1 MSIRNMMIGGAGARR
16 PDPPTGVTGTSGN
29 ASVSVAFSA
38 PSDNGGS
45 AITGFT
51 VTASPGGATASG
63 SSSPINVTG
72 LTNGTA
78 YTFTVTA
85 TNAIGTSDAST
96 ASASVTPVNPVL
108 FAFSSF
114 TFTNAGLQGRVG
126 PTRSQLGSSGYS
138 SENWYASYFAM
149 EINGIQEWTVPETAT
164 YRINCY
170 GAQGGAA
177 GDASGDGGHGA
188 RMQGDHALTS
198 GQVLRIVVGQKGDN
212 SGTQARTSTGGGG
225 ASAVWLKA
233 NDTEPLVVAGGGGG
247 QTDFDW
253 DDVNQDGSSA
263 SGNPAGRQ
271 WNIHASVSAA
281 GRGATY
287 DGPND
292 GSIRSGG
299 QGGTNGNGGSV
310 AYGGDPASTPG
321 AGGGFKTSGEQEGSD
336 GGGPGTGPWGK
347 AIKNNAEGGYNNAN
361 SSADGNGGA
370 PGNREGGFG
379 GGGAGGGWYGVS
391 GGGGGYGGGGAGSDS
406 PRTCGGGGGSINFG
420 TNTVSQYRARQG
432 AGSVT
437 ITKL

>member
-1 MSIRNMMIGGAGARR
+1 MIGGAGASP
-16 PDPPTGVTGTSGN
+16 PDAPTSVVATPAN
-29 ASVSVAFSA
+29 ASASVAFSA
-38 PSDNGGS
+38 PANNGGS
-45 AITGFT
+45 AITSFT
-51 VTASPGGATASG
+51 VTASPGGATG
-63 SSSPINVTG
+63 TGGSSPITVSG
-72 LTNGTA
+72 LTNGTS

-85 TNAIGTSDAST
+85 TNAIGTSPAS
-96 ASASVTPVNPVL
+96 SASSAVTPSNPEL

-126 PTRSQLGSSGYS
+126 PSRDQLGSSGYS

-149 EINGIQEWTVPETAT
+149 EINGIQEWTVPQTAT
-164 YRINCY
+164 YRINCF
-170 GAQGGAA
+170 GAQGGRA
-177 GDASGDGGHGA
+177 GSASGNGGHGA
-188 RMQGDHALTS
+188 RMQGDHALTY
-198 GQVLRIVVGQKGDN
+198 GQVLRIVVGQKGDD

-233 NDTEPLVVAGGGGG
+233 ADTEPLVVAGGGGG

-253 DDVNQDGSSA
+253 DDVNQDGSGA
-263 SGNPAGRQ
+263 SPGTPAGRQ

-281 GRGATY
+281 GRGATF
-287 DGPND
+287 DGNND
-292 GSIRSGG
+292 GTVRSGG
-299 QGGTNGNGGSV
+299 EGGTNGNGGSV
-310 AYGGDPASTPG
+310 AYSGNTNDTPG

-347 AIKNNAEGGYNNAN
+347 AIKNNAQGGYNNSN
-361 SSADGNGGA
+361 GSADSNGGS

-379 GGGAGGGWYGVS
+379 GGGAGGGWYGSS

-406 PRTCGGGGGSINFG
+406 PRSCGGGGGSINFG

-432 AGSVT
+432 AGSVI